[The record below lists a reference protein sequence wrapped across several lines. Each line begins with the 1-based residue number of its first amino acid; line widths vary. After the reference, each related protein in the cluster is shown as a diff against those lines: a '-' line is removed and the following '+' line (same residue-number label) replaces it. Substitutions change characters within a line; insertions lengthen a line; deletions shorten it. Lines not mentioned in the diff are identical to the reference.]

1 MIHYDDLFYG
11 NLSGGRLDGYCAITL
26 ELGSERSCSASS
38 ALSTILSFG
47 RTRIFRII
55 GNSKASTKDELY
67 TLLSTL
73 KENNY
78 ITFAVLDGKTKE
90 EWMDELTFRV
100 VELSEAPWLLFA
112 AAEVHFKPLVKENL
126 QPPSLAEV
134 HQQATWYLDVNRDL
148 SASEIFDFLKKNPLW
163 RIFSPPSKTYRM
175 ALPMKEEE

>member
-26 ELGSERSCSASS
+26 ELGTEKSTSAR
-38 ALSTILSFG
+38 ALLSTILSFG

-55 GNSKASTKDELY
+55 GKHKASTHDELY

-78 ITFAVLDGKTKE
+78 ITFAVLDGQVKE

-100 VELSEAPWLLFA
+100 VTVSEAPWLMFA
-112 AAEVHFKPLVKENL
+112 AAEVHFQPIAKENL
-126 QPPSLAEV
+126 QAPSLAEV

-148 SASEIFDFLKKNPLW
+148 SASEIFEFLKKNPLW

-175 ALPMKEEE
+175 ALPMKEED